1 MSNMLR
7 GLARRAG
14 AQLLRN
20 PRVRGGG
27 GEYPGGSFWSEGT
40 QTGRNGFLFGELP
53 PAPGQT
59 RKALW
64 WEPWWYIG
72 YGGTA
77 LGIFFIYN
85 AKPLEAFDITYWANP
100 RAAKELDVEMRMLDK
115 LNERPDLK
123 ERLVAVCK
131 DLNLIEEEAYDLV
144 LMRNE
149 YKVRLGLYT
158 GRVPE
163 ELKAIYDELEAT
175 E

>member
-1 MSNMLR
+1 MSNLLR

-20 PRVRGGG
+20 PRTRGGG

-40 QTGRNGFLFGELP
+40 QTGHNGFLFGELP
-53 PAPGQT
+53 PAPGQM

-77 LGIFFIYN
+77 VGIFLIYN
-85 AKPLEAFDITYWANP
+85 AKPLEAFDIKYWANP
-100 RAAKELDVEMRMLDK
+100 RAAEELEVEMRMLDK
-115 LNERPDLK
+115 LNERPELK
-123 ERLVAVCK
+123 DRLVAVCK

-149 YKVRLGLYT
+149 YKVQLGLHT

-163 ELKAIYDELEAT
+163 ELKAIYDELEAK